1 MWNRKKILAERGFK
15 PLLTIADMR
24 EAIREVRERGEDPYY
39 PTDYANQVKLIFETI
54 FAHQKPRFDL
64 SEIQETSICPK
75 GCKIGKMVKDHLNLR
90 AMVDQLIAEN
100 QPQSEIINLLAG
112 RGFAGVNPAN
122 VTRHKPHLT
131 IPIQPK
137 ETLLVTKRDPEQH
150 RVDSPEYVQ
159 VLVPRSIAD
168 KLRKHAPSEI
178 VSEAIQNLQEEIKRL
193 RAIDPDKAAT
203 IPRWHDLMIKYEAEL
218 RLWTVL
224 LASLKDQTGNTQATW
239 SDMMRAFEKKDKKDS
254 GENQAK

>member
-1 MWNRKKILAERGFK
+1 MRISD
-15 PLLTIADMR
+15 IR
-24 EAIREVRERGEDPYY
+24 EAIREIRERGEDPYY
-39 PTDYANQVKLIFETI
+39 PTDHADKARALFETI
-54 FAHQKPRFDL
+54 SAHKKPRFDL
-64 SEIQETSICPK
+64 SEIQETSRCPK

-100 QPQSEIINLLAG
+100 QPQSEVINLLAG

-131 IPIQPK
+131 IPIQPR

-168 KLRKHAPSEI
+168 KLKRHMPSEI
-178 VSEAIQNLQEEIKRL
+178 VSESIQHLQEEIVRL
-193 RAIDPDKAAT
+193 RAIPPDKAAT
-203 IPRWHDLMIKYEAEL
+203 IPQWHPLLIKYEAEL

-224 LASLKDQTGNTQATW
+224 LASLKDTTGNTQASW
-239 SDMMRAFEKKDKKDS
+239 SDMMRAFEKKN
-254 GENQAK
+254 GESQSK